1 MRRRYSKVGG
11 LGRSGEVE
19 SSTRN
24 LATLKL
30 SGKLHSCE
38 NSGKIPTM
46 RKMAATNK
54 ELISLDD
61 QRDDARAYQ
70 YSGPQEIEIEPGA
83 LEDHQA
89 EPVVDHQCDQC
100 HHREHRQGVH
110 GDRREVGECRRGRQE
125 EVYAVAPVFVRL
137 VRP

>member
-1 MRRRYSKVGG
+1 M
-11 LGRSGEVE
+11 GRSGEVE

-30 SGKLHSCE
+30 SGKPHSCE
-38 NSGKIPTM
+38 NPGKIPTM

-54 ELISLDD
+54 ESIALDD

-70 YSGPQEIEIEPGA
+70 YSGPQEIEIDPGA

-89 EPVVDHQCDQC
+89 
-100 HHREHRQGVH
+100 
-110 GDRREVGECRRGRQE
+110 
-125 EVYAVAPVFVRL
+125 
-137 VRP
+137 